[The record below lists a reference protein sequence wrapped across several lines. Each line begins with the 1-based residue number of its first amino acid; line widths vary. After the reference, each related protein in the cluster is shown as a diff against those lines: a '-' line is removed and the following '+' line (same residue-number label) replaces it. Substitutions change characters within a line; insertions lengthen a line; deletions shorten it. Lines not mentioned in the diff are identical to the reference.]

1 MFLVESRQE
10 CVKRDFKKGSV
21 VCVCN
26 ATLCDDL
33 DPIKKTSKG
42 VVTVF
47 QSSNDGDRFKQI
59 QMKFGDKVGKANKAQ
74 TIVIDRSKTCQKIVG
89 FGGAFTDSVG
99 INIKSLPDKLQQR
112 LIEGY
117 FSERGLEYTL
127 VASRSL
133 PVIIRLKPT
142 PTTIRIRMIM
152 FNFWQ
157 NSMIKTY
164 LFTHFNLN
172 EIIYYLTN

>member
-10 CVKRDFKKGSV
+10 CVKRDFKQGSV

-33 DPIKKTSKG
+33 DPIKKTAKG

-47 QSSNDGDRFKQI
+47 QSSRDGDRFKQI

-74 TIVIDRSKTCQKIVG
+74 TIVIDRPKTYQKIVG
-89 FGGAFTDSVG
+89 FGGAFTDSAG
-99 INIKSLPDKLQQR
+99 INVKALPDKLQQR
-112 LIEGY
+112 IIEDY

-127 VASRSL
+127 GRVPIAGSDYSTHAYSYDDQN
-133 PVIIRLKPT
+133 KDDFE
-142 PTTIRIRMIM
+142 
-152 FNFWQ
+152 FN
-157 NSMIKTY
+157 
-164 LFTHFNLN
+164 HFALAKEDHDYKVWN
-172 EIIYYLTN
+172 